1 MKQVI
6 KERKDIAFYI
16 KLFPLSMHSDA
27 HWKSQTMLC
36 KNSIKLLEDNFEG
49 KSIPKPDCDAKD
61 IDENIKIAQKLG
73 ITGTPTMIMPDG
85 MVVSGAKD
93 AKLIIDLVTNP
104 PVKKEKGMEN

>member
-6 KERKDIAFYI
+6 KENKDIAFYI

-27 HWKSQTMLC
+27 RWKSQTILC

-49 KSIPKPDCDAKD
+49 KPVPKPDCDAQG
-61 IDENIKIAQKLG
+61 IDENIKIAQALG

-85 MVVSGAKD
+85 MVIVGARD
-93 AKLIIDLVTNP
+93 ARTIMDLVMNP
-104 PVKKEKGMEN
+104 PVKKEN